1 MYPKK
6 TPCKYKCR
14 VNGSSISSMLH
25 CAKKVLTEKQY
36 KELQQS
42 VNGTAGYADQKGLI
56 YASIQA
62 KQKKQRFRKED
73 T

>member
-6 TPCKYKCR
+6 TPCKYKYKVR
-14 VNGSSISSMLH
+14 GSSIPNMLH
-25 CAKKVLTEKQY
+25 CAKKVLTEQQF
-36 KELQQS
+36 KELQRS
-42 VNGTAGYADQKGLI
+42 VNGTAGYADKKGLI

-62 KQKKQRFRKED
+62 KQKKQRLRKEE